1 MKHDPVETT
10 ADDVWY
16 PPPGE
21 LTLASDE
28 VHLWRGSLN
37 WPARYIRDFQD
48 LLSPDEL
55 SRAERFRFQQDRQ
68 RFLVTRGL
76 LRIILSRYLGSEPG
90 QLCFAYNSYGKP
102 ALIPS
107 SAPRTLSFNLSHAHG
122 LLLVA
127 ITQNRQVGIDVEY
140 TRAPLPDVEQIA
152 ERFFSV
158 EEKQTLRALPP
169 NERHQVFFRCWTCK
183 EAYLKARGEGLS
195 LSLDRLAV
203 ALIPGE
209 PAPLLRVEGAPQET
223 WRWSLRELI
232 PAPGYVATLAVEGG
246 GWRLACWHYA
256 RSLQREAQP
265 SQPLDLSL

>member
-1 MKHDPVETT
+1 MKHDPMETT

-21 LTLASDE
+21 LKLASDE

-55 SRAERFRFQQDRQ
+55 SRTERFRFQKDRQ

-90 QLCFAYNSYGKP
+90 QLCFAYNSHGKP

-209 PAPLLRVEGAPQET
+209 PAPLLRVQGAPQET
-223 WRWSLRELI
+223 RRWSLRELI